1 MNLRRIVV
9 IHDKVEARGGA
20 TGLARLSAIQYR
32 KLGYKVTYI
41 TGAEDDQS
49 LKRYGI
55 EVVAMGHPRMESGIS
70 TKTIINGIYN
80 TQSSKRIQEWIAQ
93 NDTPDTAYHLHNWAQ
108 ILSPS
113 VFPALSSV
121 AERTVVSC
129 HDFFNVCPNGGL
141 VNFPKREACSLKP
154 MSAACWSSNCDRR
167 GRGQKMWRMA
177 RQVSLNHFANFAN
190 SPMSFVCLHEGME
203 KLMRDAGF
211 APKNLTSIPNPSVPY
226 TNMRIEA
233 EENESFLYIGRLT
246 EEKGADILIEAARKT
261 DVPVSL
267 AGEGP
272 LRDRLENQHD
282 QASFYG
288 FCTRSELV
296 NHAKTARALV
306 VPGRWREPYGLV
318 VAEAAQSGLPIIISD
333 PSTLSEQ
340 VRDLNLGSVFDPSDS
355 NSLAGVLEQFS
366 HDDDLVLETSFNAF
380 TRAHHITTTPM
391 MWAKQFVDLM
401 KQKIGTVI
409 V

>member
-32 KLGYKVTYI
+32 KLGYEVTYI
-41 TGAEDDQS
+41 TGVEDDQS

-55 EVVAMGHPRMESGIS
+55 ETIAMGHPSLASGIS
-70 TKTIINGIYN
+70 AKTIINGIYN
-80 TQSSKRIQEWIAQ
+80 TDVSQRIQQWIQQ

-113 VFPALSSV
+113 VFTALKSV
-121 AERTVVSC
+121 ARRTVVSC
-129 HDFFNVCPNGGL
+129 HDFFNICPNGGL

-154 MSAACWSSNCDRR
+154 MSAACWGSNCDRR
-167 GRGQKMWRMA
+167 GRGHKMWRMA
-177 RQVSLNHFANFAN
+177 RQVTLNNTAKFASN
-190 SPMSFVCLHEGME
+190 PMTFVCLHEGME
-203 KLMRDAGF
+203 KLMRNAGF
-211 APKNLTSIPNPSVPY
+211 NPQNLVSIPNPSIPY

-233 EENESFLYIGRLT
+233 EDNQSFLYVGRLT
-246 EEKGADILIEAARKT
+246 EEKGADILVEAAKKSG
-261 DVPVSL
+261 VPVSF

-272 LRDRLENQHD
+272 LRNVLENEHD
-282 QASFYG
+282 QSSFYG

-296 NHAKTARALV
+296 AHAKTARALV

-340 VRDLNLGSVFDPSDS
+340 VRDLNLGLVFDPSDS
-355 NSLAGVLEQFS
+355 DDLAGALDRFW
-366 HDDDLVLETSFNAF
+366 HDDDLVLETSHNAF
-380 TRAHHITTTPM
+380 MRAHHITTSPM
-391 MWAKQFVDLM
+391 TWAKQFVDLM
-401 KQKIGTVI
+401 KQKLAVTVQ
-409 V
+409 